1 MKMLNTF
8 FALMFLLF
16 YIGCSLPPERPITET
31 ELMPVLSAFQF
42 VESPEEILAVLNK
55 DGEVTIP
62 AKFRGRPYFVK
73 VLATSRGLI
82 VEYYPRT
89 EAPKAKQEVPKAAP
103 APEAP
108 KAK

>member
-1 MKMLNTF
+1 MKRFIAF
-8 FALMFLLF
+8 FSLMFLMV

-55 DGEVTIP
+55 DGEVTVP
-62 AKFRGRPYFVK
+62 AKFRGRPYYVK

-89 EAPKAKQEVPKAAP
+89 EAPKAAP
-103 APEAP
+103 VAP
-108 KAK
+108 KPK

>member
-1 MKMLNTF
+1 MKMLKTF
-8 FALMFLLF
+8 LALLILLV
-16 YIGCSLPPERPITET
+16 YIGCSLPPERPVTET

-55 DGEVTIP
+55 DGEVTIS
-62 AKFRGRPYFVK
+62 AKFRGRPYYVK
-73 VLATSRGLI
+73 VLATSKGLI
-82 VEYYPRT
+82 VEYYSRT
-89 EAPKAKQEVPKAAP
+89 EAPKA